1 MRKDRLEDLLCQMI
15 DCVDTLNSQDN
26 LEWQTSYDII
36 KQNTDIED
44 VELAE
49 LDIDVEVLQK
59 EVE

>member
-15 DCVDTLNSQDN
+15 DCVDTLNGQDN
-26 LEWQTSYDII
+26 LDWQTSYDII

-44 VELAE
+44 GELAE
-49 LDIDVEVLQK
+49 LDIDIETLQK